1 MTFSPCRD
9 SPRARARDEG
19 SALEMN
25 VHDTNETL
33 TIFDLPR
40 PSPPGA
46 RARRGV
52 ALVMAALSGAACTPQ
67 PAQSPSAAPAP
78 VEPER
83 SAWPEPP
90 PGPESVVHAELQTS
104 AQAVKPKGKFL
115 LAVRFDIESGYRIS
129 WQNPGD
135 VGKTTR
141 VVFEVPDGFSVG
153 PLQYP
158 APQRFELPGKLVSY
172 GYEKQTA
179 IFAEVTAPERLPE
192 GHTYRFDVKADWL
205 ACNNECANEELSAW
219 FELPSSALAPEPVLP
234 PELAVYHDAVPTAF
248 GDLPDSTLGWKGSAR
263 RPALTL
269 EAAQVKWLDFFPG
282 NAEQPKL
289 LAIKAEGEQLR
300 LEFAGASTTH
310 PLRGVAV
317 AEIEGKTSFFDV
329 NVPWPTE

>member
-1 MTFSPCRD
+1 
-9 SPRARARDEG
+9 
-19 SALEMN
+19 MN
-25 VHDTNETL
+25 VHDSNETL
-33 TIFDLPR
+33 TILDLLQPGPGR
-40 PSPPGA
+40 SLVRGCAALLLGALATGACSPP
-46 RARRGV
+46 
-52 ALVMAALSGAACTPQ
+52 
-67 PAQSPSAAPAP
+67 PAQAPTGAAAPA
-78 VEPER
+78 EPQR

-90 PGPESVVHAELQTS
+90 PGPESVVHAEFQTS

-115 LAVRFDIESGYRIS
+115 LAVRFDIASGYRIS

-158 APQRFELPGKLVSY
+158 APRRFQLPGKLVSY

-205 ACNNECANEELSAW
+205 ACDNECANEELSAW
-219 FELPSSALAPEPVLP
+219 FELASSALAPEPALP
-234 PELAVYHDAVPTAF
+234 PELAEYHDAVPTAF
-248 GDLPDSTLGWKGSAR
+248 VDLPDSALDWKGSAR

-269 EAAQVKWLDFFPG
+269 EAAQVKWVDFFPG

-289 LAIKAEGEQLR
+289 LAVKPEGEQLR
-300 LEFAGASTTH
+300 LEFAGASATH
-310 PLRGVAV
+310 SLRGVAV
-317 AEIEGKTSFFDV
+317 AEVGGKTSFYDV
-329 NVPWPTE
+329 NVPWPAQ